1 MSQKNSILRIGLPH
15 MGHYSIIFRD
25 AINESL
31 RRMGVFDVLIE
42 VAPPTT
48 KKTINLGSQHMD
60 ENFCLPGKI
69 VLGNL
74 LEMEKKGI
82 KVALEWDNCGV
93 CRQKAY
99 GLVHQ
104 SIMRQLGIE
113 MTIIPLQSRQL
124 IKQLTLITPHVS
136 PKTWRIVMKEALRAM
151 WKYDWELMQKQAK
164 VPSDKPKIGICGEIY
179 TVLEPAANVNLLER
193 LQKEG
198 AYIHNGLFLSQFIH
212 LLLNQK
218 LNKSRLVWLLIMARL
233 GMWQEI
239 WQWCQGK
246 MCRPDLDYNLY
257 REAHEVAEK
266 YLKKHDIGGH
276 GRESIVLTIYY
287 ALAKFDG
294 VIHISPFPCMPETTV
309 SVLLDEISKDYGIP
323 VNHLVF
329 DQQFGEQNIFTRA
342 EAMVSLLRFK
352 KQGLTEVLKTRRPG
366 LWLGVDLGSTSCK
379 AVLVDGETLEIV
391 DSEYQFV
398 NRNPL
403 EAIKQVVSVLLLR
416 NPGAVIQGMATTGS
430 GRRLAQSL
438 LNAPLAIDEISCQT
452 LGCLLI
458 NPIVR
463 SIIEIGGQDSKL
475 IILDESGVPIKFNM
489 NSICSA
495 GTGAFLASA
504 AREFKIPIDKLGK
517 CARAASCSVTLTGRC
532 GVFAEAD
539 IVSKQQAGYPKE
551 RIVKGMC
558 EALAQNYLSNVCRSQ
573 KLEKPVIFTGG
584 VALNEGVADA
594 FSQEIGGEIIIHP
607 DAKISGAFGAAFLA
621 LVREA
626 FGGLNASAISEAS
639 FSSSSFTCDGCANKC
654 DVSIICRNGIIVA
667 AMGSRCGK
675 YNSLVG
681 EKLEKLSE
689 ATNIP
694 SLSPS

>member
-1 MSQKNSILRIGLPH
+1 MLQKDSVLRIGLPH
-15 MGHYSIIFRD
+15 MGHYSIIFMN

-31 RRMGVFDVLIE
+31 QKMGVHDVLIE

-48 KKTINLGSQHMD
+48 KKTINLGSQRMD
-60 ENFCLPGKI
+60 ENFCLPGKM

-82 KVALEWDNCGV
+82 KVALEWDNCGI
-93 CRQKAY
+93 CRQKTY
-99 GLVHQ
+99 GLIHQ
-104 SIMRQLGIE
+104 SVMRQLGIE
-113 MTIIPLQSRQL
+113 MTIIPLQPRQL
-124 IKQLTLITPHVS
+124 IKQLALAAPHIS
-136 PKTWRIVMKEALRAM
+136 SKKWRIAMREALRAM

-164 VPSDKPKIGICGEIY
+164 VPTEKPKIGICGEIY

-198 AYIHNGLFLSQFIH
+198 AYVHNGLFLSQFIH

-218 LNKSRLVWLLIMARL
+218 FNKSRLVWLLTMARL

-246 MCRPDLDYNLY
+246 MRRPDLNYNLY
-257 REAHEVAEK
+257 RKAHEAAEK
-266 YLKKHDIGGH
+266 YLSEHDIGGH
-276 GRESIVLTIYY
+276 GKESIILAIYY
-287 ALAKFDG
+287 GLAGFDG

-309 SVLLDEISKDYGIP
+309 SVLLDEVSGVYNIP

-379 AVLVDGETLEIV
+379 VVLVDGETLKII

-403 EAIKQVVSVLLLR
+403 EAIKQVLSGLLLR
-416 NPGAVIQGMATTGS
+416 NPGVVIQGMATTGS

-452 LGCLLI
+452 LGCMLI
-458 NPIVR
+458 NPGVR
-463 SIIEIGGQDSKL
+463 SIIEIGGQDSKF
-475 IILDESGVPIKFNM
+475 ISLDKSGVPNQFNM

-504 AREFKIPIDKLGK
+504 AREFKVPIEELGK
-517 CARAASCSVTLTGRC
+517 CARAASCSVPLTGRC

-551 RIVKGMC
+551 RIIKGMC

-594 FSQEIGGEIIIHP
+594 FSQEIGEEIIIHP
-607 DAKISGAFGAAFLA
+607 HAKISGALGAAFLA

-626 FGGLNASAISEAS
+626 FGGLNALAINEAN
-639 FSSSSFTCDGCANKC
+639 FSSSSFTCDGCANSC
-654 DVSIICRNGIIVA
+654 DVSIICRNGEIVA
-667 AMGSRCGK
+667 VMNSHCGK
-675 YNSLVG
+675 YNSLIG

-689 ATNIP
+689 ANIP
-694 SLSPS
+694 VLFS